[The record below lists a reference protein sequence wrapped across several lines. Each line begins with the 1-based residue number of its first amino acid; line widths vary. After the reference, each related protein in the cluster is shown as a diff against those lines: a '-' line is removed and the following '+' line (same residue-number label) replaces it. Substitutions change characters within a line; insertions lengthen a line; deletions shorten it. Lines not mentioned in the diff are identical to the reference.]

1 MGKRYELGS
10 TREIE
15 FDDYLG
21 QQGEV
26 IGTESP
32 GLSSSNRNSF
42 GGVLHSLFWWTEFEV
57 L

>member
-32 GLSSSNRNSF
+32 WPEF
-42 GGVLHSLFWWTEFEV
+42 IEQKLFRWRTPLTILV
-57 L
+57 D